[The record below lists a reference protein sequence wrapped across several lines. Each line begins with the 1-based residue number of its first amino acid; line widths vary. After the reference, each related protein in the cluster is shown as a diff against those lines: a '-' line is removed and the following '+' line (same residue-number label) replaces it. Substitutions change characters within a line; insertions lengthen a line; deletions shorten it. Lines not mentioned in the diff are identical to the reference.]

1 MGFDQKSYIT
11 QSKPDAGD
19 GLVFCRLAAVELVKY
34 IPLVSLYDAD
44 AIVRHSNL
52 QQSVRALLIVNPDGH
67 GLTRVF
73 DGILQQVA
81 DDICQMH
88 TVGPYLQIV
97 PGHNLHLHI
106 LVRRNVLLA
115 DTFLHQ

>member
-44 AIVRHSNL
+44 AIVRHPATS
-52 QQSVRALLIVNPDGH
+52 
-67 GLTRVF
+67 
-73 DGILQQVA
+73 
-81 DDICQMH
+81 
-88 TVGPYLQIV
+88 
-97 PGHNLHLHI
+97 
-106 LVRRNVLLA
+106 
-115 DTFLHQ
+115 